1 MSSAGENAPHRPPI
15 RIGLLVDGRAGPP
28 ERDRVLAAGR
38 RLQSELSHRFPRYA
52 WHVEPA
58 RCRGIVEP
66 RRSESS
72 ELLRLAAE
80 AREHAHQDFVVL
92 VTGNELV
99 ARYRAFALA
108 ALSRPLDAAVLS
120 TARLVPRDAL
130 HDGPDDDSNNSAD
143 GGVGVGPDG
152 GIGNLEGADASKGA
166 GEDESESGGSGS
178 ARGGVP
184 NDSFDPRSATSRVPD
199 HVVVDRLATLM
210 MHALAHLAGERP
222 THHRDR
228 LLHRPDDPTDLDG
241 MTRFDER
248 ELAALDAAFASVADT
263 RLEERETSVRTG
275 LRFALRAAAINRGEI
290 VEAVRAAR
298 PWEFPQRLSRL
309 TTAAVSTL
317 AILLMTAESWD
328 LGLSQ
333 SWPTVL
339 ALALAVL
346 ALTSGFVIHRQQL
359 LLTRHRHLS
368 EQLVASRSS
377 AVLIVVAGLG
387 TTWLAIFALAF
398 SAALALFDAPLIVG
412 WAASHALDETN
423 VDALLKARM
432 ATFCASIGLLI
443 GSLGA
448 SFEDQHHFR
457 HVIFVDEEL

>member
-1 MSSAGENAPHRPPI
+1 MSSATENAPHHLQI
-15 RIGLLVDGRAGPP
+15 RIGLLVDGHARAR
-28 ERDRVLAAGR
+28 EREWVLSAGR
-38 RLQSELSHRFPRYA
+38 RLQSDLSHWFPRYD

-58 RCRGIVEP
+58 PCRGIVGS
-66 RRSESS
+66 RRAESS

-120 TARLVPRDAL
+120 SARLASDDTLGNDSEGGFDEGVDGADDGSVGDAR
-130 HDGPDDDSNNSAD
+130 D
-143 GGVGVGPDG
+143 GGSNDAPGPRQTT
-152 GIGNLEGADASKGA
+152 KG
-166 GEDESESGGSGS
+166 
-178 ARGGVP
+178 
-184 NDSFDPRSATSRVPD
+184 VPD
-199 HVVVDRLATLM
+199 HTVIDRLATLM

-222 THHRDR
+222 SRQRDR
-228 LLHRPDDPTDLDG
+228 LLHRPDTPTDLDG

-248 ELAALDAAFASVADT
+248 ELAALDAAFENVADT
-263 RLEERETSVRTG
+263 RLEERETTRTG
-275 LRFALRAAAINRGEI
+275 LQFVLRATWINRGEI

-298 PWEFPQRLSRL
+298 PWEFPKRLSRL

-333 SWPTVL
+333 SWPTVIV
-339 ALALAVL
+339 LALAVL

-359 LLTRHRHLS
+359 LLARHRHLS
-368 EQLVASRSS
+368 EQLVASSLS
-377 AVLIVVAGLG
+377 AVVIVVAGLA
-387 TTWLAIFALAF
+387 TTWLAIFALALT
-398 SAALALFDAPLIVG
+398 AALALFDAPLIVG
-412 WAASHALDETN
+412 WAASHALGESD
-423 VDALLKARM
+423 VCFLLKARM

-448 SFEDQHHFR
+448 SFEDQNHFR

>member
-1 MSSAGENAPHRPPI
+1 MSSAENAPHRPPI
-15 RIGLLVDGRAGPP
+15 RVGLLVDERAGSRQR
-28 ERDRVLAAGR
+28 ERVLAAGR
-38 RLQSELSHRFPRYA
+38 RLQSELLHWFPRYA

-120 TARLVPRDAL
+120 TARLVPEDAL
-130 HDGPDDDSNNSAD
+130 DDGPDDDLAGGSDIGSD
-143 GGVGVGPDG
+143 DGVGNFECAGKDEG
-152 GIGNLEGADASKGA
+152 RGRGESSGNVRDDASN
-166 GEDESESGGSGS
+166 DRLGS
-178 ARGGVP
+178 RP
-184 NDSFDPRSATSRVPD
+184 ATNVVPD
-199 HVVVDRLATLM
+199 HAVVDRLATLM

-222 THHRDR
+222 TRHRDR
-228 LLHRPDDPTDLDG
+228 LLHRPDAPTDLDG

-248 ELAALDAAFASVADT
+248 ELAALDAAFESVADT
-263 RLEERETSVRTG
+263 RLEEREASTRTG

-346 ALTSGFVIHRQQL
+346 VLTSGFVIHRQQL
-359 LLTRHRHLS
+359 LLARHRHLS
-368 EQLVASRSS
+368 EQLVASRLS
-377 AVLIVVAGLG
+377 AVLIVVAGLA
-387 TTWLAIFALAF
+387 TTWLAIFVLALA
-398 SAALALFDAPLIVG
+398 AALALFDAPLIVG
-412 WAASHALDETN
+412 WAASHGLEEAN
-423 VDALLKARM
+423 VDTLLKARM